1 MLANAEIIA
10 IGSEM
15 LTHKRVDTNSLFITE
30 HLNNLGVEVTAKHVV
45 GDDLDRLTGAIRRAL
60 DSAQFVILSGGL
72 GPTEDDL
79 TREAVAAALHR
90 HQVFHQEINDGIE

>member
-15 LTHKRVDTNSLFITE
+15 LTHKRVDTNSLYLTE
-30 HLNNLGVEVTAKHVV
+30 HLNNLGVEVTAKHVI
-45 GDDLDRLTGAIRRAL
+45 GDDRNRLVTEIRRAANA
-60 DSAQFVILSGGL
+60 AQFVILSGGL

-79 TREAVAAALHR
+79 TRDAVAAALDR
-90 HQVFHQEINDGIE
+90 KLIFNEEICEA